1 MEIVVKDKEIIKE
14 LLRYLKT
21 LNNIVVNI
29 SYQEIGNIQNSTLTN
44 VNTCNHDKRI

>member
-14 LLRYLKT
+14 LLRDLKT

-29 SYQEIGNIQNSTLTN
+29 YYQEIGNIQNSTLTYE
-44 VNTCNHDKRI
+44 NTNKDEKRI

>member
-14 LLRYLKT
+14 LLRDLKT

-29 SYQEIGNIQNSTLTN
+29 SYQEIGNIQNSTLTLSLN
-44 VNTCNHDKRI
+44 D

>member
-14 LLRYLKT
+14 LLRDLKT

-29 SYQEIGNIQNSTLTN
+29 YYQEIGNIQNSTLTN
-44 VNTCNHDKRI
+44 VNTCNHDRRI